1 MIGDIHVYMMF
12 TTKAIRCMVVDWSPL
27 GGDGWGE
34 CVFMLKLAEKYCW
47 LTEEKVNIE
56 PWFCPSSM
64 RKKFYIQFNWP

>member
-1 MIGDIHVYMMF
+1 MIGDIHVFMMF

-47 LTEEKVNIE
+47 LTEKKVNIE
-56 PWFCPSSM
+56 P
-64 RKKFYIQFNWP
+64 